1 MGQWR
6 QAQTGLQKFPRV
18 ATAIPIRIAT
28 VDAETDPS
36 TGRTFFRDAEET
48 TANLS
53 RGGAYIRSWE
63 PLAAGRRVV
72 ITIDL
77 RSERGA
83 IQALQL
89 VGEVVWTRRGI
100 KPAKSGEL
108 EPAGYGVEFVG
119 GSRVEL
125 EALDRYLN
133 GLEPKAQVTTPPDLS
148 PNAPAP

>member
-18 ATAIPIRIAT
+18 ATSVPVRIST
-28 VDAETDPS
+28 VDAETDPAS
-36 TGRTFFRDAEET
+36 GRSFFRSAEET

-53 RGGAYIRSWE
+53 RGGAYVRSWE

-77 RSERGA
+77 PDEGE
-83 IQALQL
+83 LQL
-89 VGEVVWTRRGI
+89 VGRVVWTRRALRPNDAGD
-100 KPAKSGEL
+100 L

-119 GSRVEL
+119 GSRSEL
-125 EALDRYLN
+125 DALGRYLT
-133 GLEPKAQVTTPPDLS
+133 GLASRATTTT
-148 PNAPAP
+148 APSVSLPSAPTP